1 MVNSVHFP
9 PRCVNLKTIS
19 LPTCFGQ
26 ERYLGSNDDYSSN
39 MKNNQKA
46 WWISRAAAEKTRNT
60 ALCRF
65 APGTKADTIL
75 VKSGEGNG
83 NPLQCSC
90 LENPR
95 DGGAWWAAVYEAKQS
110 RTRLSNLAVAAW
122 FRWGGFPGGSVVK
135 NPPANT
141 GDTRA
146 AGLILWSGRCPGEG
160 NGNLFQY
167 SCLENP
173 MDRGPSWTTAHG
185 VTNSWTQLS
194 RWANML
200 STILAHTSL
209 HLEQWSCG
217 LLTSSIYSPCCQCLP
232 YLVAIAF

>member
-1 MVNSVHFP
+1 MEWELMGTGRGACMKGTITVSPYIWIELLEKEMATHSSVLAWRIP
-9 PRCVNLKTIS
+9 
-19 LPTCFGQ
+19 GM
-26 ERYLGSNDDYSSN
+26 GG
-39 MKNNQKA
+39 A
-46 WWISRAAAEKTRNT
+46 WWLLSMGSHRVGHDWSDLAAAASLN
-60 ALCRF
+60 
-65 APGTKADTIL
+65 
-75 VKSGEGNG
+75 GEGNG
-83 NPLQCSC
+83 TPLQCSC

>member
-1 MVNSVHFP
+1 MTLKGNVTIHFNVIQMEWELM
-9 PRCVNLKTIS
+9 RKGRGACMKGTITVS
-19 LPTCFGQ
+19 PYIWIELLEKEMAT
-26 ERYLGSNDDYSSN
+26 YSSVL
-39 MKNNQKA
+39 A
-46 WWISRAAAEKTRNT
+46 WRI
-60 ALCRF
+60 
-65 APGTKADTIL
+65 PGTGK
-75 VKSGEGNG
+75 
-83 NPLQCSC
+83 P
-90 LENPR
+90 
-95 DGGAWWAAVYEAKQS
+95 GGL
-110 RTRLSNLAVAAW
+110 LSMGSHRVRHDWSSLAVAAC
-122 FRWGGFPGGSVVK
+122 FRWGDFPGGSVVK

-185 VTNSWTQLS
+185 VTNRWTQLS

-217 LLTSSIYSPCCQCLP
+217 RLTSSIYSPSCQCLP

>member
-95 DGGAWWAAVYEAKQS
+95 DGGAWTDHAM
-110 RTRLSNLAVAAW
+110 
-122 FRWGGFPGGSVVK
+122 
-135 NPPANT
+135 
-141 GDTRA
+141 
-146 AGLILWSGRCPGEG
+146 I
-160 NGNLFQY
+160 
-167 SCLENP
+167 SCLI
-173 MDRGPSWTTAHG
+173 MHWSRGYHALITW
-185 VTNSWTQLS
+185 LI
-194 RWANML
+194 M
-200 STILAHTSL
+200 
-209 HLEQWSCG
+209 QWSR
-217 LLTSSIYSPCCQCLP
+217 SYHS
-232 YLVAIAF
+232 LVTWLIMHWSRG